1 MKDFLLTFKSF
12 ITYVFLFGF
21 KEVPQCLLTK
31 RYLVVGMISF
41 AKGGRENVS
50 VERDMVY
57 VLPKSHSSVGAVE
70 ICAPD
75 VILSQRQPHAS
86 LRER

>member
-1 MKDFLLTFKSF
+1 MFFCSVSKRF
-12 ITYVFLFGF
+12 
-21 KEVPQCLLTK
+21 PQCLLTK
-31 RYLVVGMISF
+31 RNLVIGMISF

-75 VILSQRQPHAS
+75 VILSQWKSAS
-86 LRER
+86 WRER